1 MQLVTSSQVVFI
13 NWQQESAFRGLQ
25 LNLLFFSHLS
35 IYCYLLKHVASV
47 FKILIASV
55 QVYLLVIKHSN
66 PTVNKL
72 GPTYLTAV
80 KKSSSY
86 YLQLLIFPG
95 SIDTLLFKIQL
106 FWSRTYQ
113 HYMRHCLYMQ

>member
-1 MQLVTSSQVVFI
+1 M
-13 NWQQESAFRGLQ
+13 
-25 LNLLFFSHLS
+25 
-35 IYCYLLKHVASV
+35 
-47 FKILIASV
+47 
-55 QVYLLVIKHSN
+55 QVYLLVKRSN
-66 PTVNKL
+66 PMVNKL

-80 KKSSSY
+80 QKKKSSSY

-113 HYMRHCLYMQ
+113 HYTHHCLYMQ